1 MVTAVRPT
9 SVQPTT
15 VATHRATARSASAD
29 RTLRTLLAA
38 GRKPDTHDPAVV
50 KQVASQ
56 FLSELFFAPLLA
68 EAREFPLGRDLATG
82 GRTEAIFGEQLD
94 QRVADSIAAAN
105 PGLVQQMVRQF
116 EQQAQ
121 RTGAAS

>member
-1 MVTAVRPT
+1 MVTAVRP
-9 SVQPTT
+9 
-15 VATHRATARSASAD
+15 ATAQPPAVDANRAVARSVSSD

-50 KQVASQ
+50 KQVATQ
-56 FLSELFFAPLLA
+56 FLSQLFFAPLLA
-68 EAREFPLGRDLATG
+68 DAREFPLGRDLATG
-82 GRTEAIFGEQLD
+82 GRTESVFGEQLD

-105 PGLVQQMVRQF
+105 PGLVQQMVHQL